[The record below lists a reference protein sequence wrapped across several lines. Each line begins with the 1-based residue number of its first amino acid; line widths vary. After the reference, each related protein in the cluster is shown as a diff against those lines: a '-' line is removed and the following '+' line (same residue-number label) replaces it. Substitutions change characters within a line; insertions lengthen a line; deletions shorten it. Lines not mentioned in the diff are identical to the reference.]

1 MRMIPIVAATALVL
15 GFVSAAAA
23 YPAGVVVPCQ
33 YPHGWNSTDASRAV
47 RGVPN
52 GRDHQCLVTY
62 DQYRANSGWG
72 WRYE

>member
-1 MRMIPIVAATALVL
+1 MRMFPIVAVSALVV
-15 GFVSAAAA
+15 GFASAAAA
-23 YPAGVVVPCQ
+23 YPTRVVVPCQ

-52 GRDHQCLVTY
+52 GYDHQCLVTY